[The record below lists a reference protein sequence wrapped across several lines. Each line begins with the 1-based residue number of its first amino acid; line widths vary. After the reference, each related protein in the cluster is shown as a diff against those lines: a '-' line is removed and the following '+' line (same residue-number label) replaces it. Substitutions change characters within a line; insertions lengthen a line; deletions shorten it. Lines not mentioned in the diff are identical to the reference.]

1 MEEFIAG
8 ILEWAITYLRTVE
21 PLHAYL
27 IVFFIAFIEN
37 IFPPSPSDAVVV
49 FVGSL
54 VGLDQIGFIPTLLSA
69 SIGSV
74 LGFVVMY
81 KIGDWFGD
89 RILETGKIRFIPI
102 SAVKKVEEWFARYG
116 YWLIVINRFLAG
128 TRAVVSFFA
137 GMSGLDLFK
146 TIALSF
152 VSSLVWNTIL
162 VTAGYVVGSNWQVI
176 VAYISTYS
184 QIITGAILTIA
195 LYFTVRFFVRRRRN
209 A

>member
-1 MEEFIAG
+1 LEEFIAG
-8 ILEWAITYLRTVE
+8 VLEWAITYLQSVE

-37 IFPPSPSDAVVV
+37 VFPPSPSDAVVV

-89 RILETGKIRFIPI
+89 RILEAGKIRFIPI

-116 YWLIVINRFLAG
+116 YWIIVINRFLAG

-137 GMSGLDLFK
+137 GMSELDLVK
-146 TIALSF
+146 TVALSF
-152 VSSLVWNTIL
+152 VSSLLWNAIL
-162 VTAGYVVGSNWQVI
+162 VTAGYLVGSNWQVI
-176 VAYISTYS
+176 VTYISTYS
-184 QIITGAILTIA
+184 QIITGALLAVAI
-195 LYFTVRFFVRRRRN
+195 YFTVRFFVRRKRTT
-209 A
+209 

>member
-8 ILEWAITYLRTVE
+8 VLEWAITYLQSVE

-37 IFPPSPSDAVVV
+37 VFPPSPSDAVVV

-89 RILETGKIRFIPI
+89 RILEAGKIRFIPI

-116 YWLIVINRFLAG
+116 YWIIVINRFLAG

-137 GMSGLDLFK
+137 GMSELDLVK
-146 TIALSF
+146 TVALSF
-152 VSSLVWNTIL
+152 VSSLLWNAIL
-162 VTAGYVVGSNWQVI
+162 VTAGYLVGSNWQVI
-176 VAYISTYS
+176 VTYISTYS
-184 QIITGAILTIA
+184 QIITGALLAVAI
-195 LYFTVRFFVRRRRN
+195 YFTVRFFVRRKRTT
-209 A
+209 

>member
-1 MEEFIAG
+1 M
-8 ILEWAITYLRTVE
+8 LEWAITYLQSVE

-37 IFPPSPSDAVVV
+37 VFPPSPSDAVVV

-54 VGLDQIGFIPTLLSA
+54 VGLEQIGFIPTLFSA
-69 SIGSV
+69 SVGSV

-89 RILETGKIRFIPI
+89 RILETGKIKFIPV

-116 YWLIVINRFLAG
+116 YWIIVINRFLAG

-137 GMSGLDLFK
+137 GMSELDLFK

-152 VSSLVWNTIL
+152 VSSLVWNTVL
-162 VTAGYVVGSNWQVI
+162 VTAGYLVGSNWHVI

-184 QIITGAILTIA
+184 QIITGVIVVIA
-195 LYFTVRFFVRRRRN
+195 LFFIVRFFVRRRRVT
-209 A
+209 